1 MLGAACYNFKNY
13 EIPVELQ
20 FEADKVCNSQEFDV
34 VDDFDLDE
42 EDEQDDVQS
51 KFKEQCEQN
60 TVEVLDEE
68 QVNIFSASFTQNKK
82 PIFDQMQQSVKR
94 QCSELIEIRTQK
106 DEEVEKNIQA
116 KGLIRDM
123 FNEELQNMLNQNVQ
137 PIKVEQKKETKQ
149 PEQK

>member
-1 MLGAACYNFKNY
+1 M
-13 EIPVELQ
+13 
-20 FEADKVCNSQEFDV
+20 
-34 VDDFDLDE
+34 DE
-42 EDEQDDVQS
+42 EDEKDDVQS

-123 FNEELQNMLNQNVQ
+123 FNEELQNMLNQNV
-137 PIKVEQKKETKQ
+137 
-149 PEQK
+149 